1 MMYFIFIFIFTYVTS
16 IANGNKLIYYS
27 NFKFENIVF
36 GPEDLVVDY
45 ITLADDPNGN
55 FPEIYTVC
63 SSVFAKFV
71 TSDLA
76 VMHMLKQ
83 DGTPWYSLSISAGSK
98 KYDTMSDISFFLFLS
113 YNNQATGKFEIEFL
127 TGSHIPIVPHSWYHI
142 CMGLDTVSGLLRIVV
157 NGVVMVN
164 EEKDYFRNTMQWKP
178 NSLEGK
184 LFIFKSYRGYWYQ
197 HRGIIS
203 NLNIFSS
210 MMSVEDMVTRTSGG
224 KDCSSPGD
232 YIRQENTLM
241 NIL

>member
-55 FPEIYTVC
+55 FPEVYTVC

-113 YNNQATGKFEIEFL
+113 YNNPATGKFEIEFL

-164 EEKDYFRNTMQWKP
+164 KEEDYFRNTMQWKP
-178 NSLEGK
+178 NS
-184 LFIFKSYRGYWYQ
+184 
-197 HRGIIS
+197 
-203 NLNIFSS
+203 
-210 MMSVEDMVTRTSGG
+210 VELS
-224 KDCSSPGD
+224 
-232 YIRQENTLM
+232 
-241 NIL
+241 

>member
-45 ITLADDPNGN
+45 LTLADDPNGN
-55 FPEIYTVC
+55 FPESYTIC

-83 DGTPWYSLSISAGSK
+83 DGTPWYSLSISGSK

-113 YNNQATGKFEIEFL
+113 YNNPATGKFEIEFL

-157 NGVVMVN
+157 NGKEMVN
-164 EEKDYFRNTMQWKP
+164 MEKEYFRNKISP
-178 NSLEGK
+178 
-184 LFIFKSYRGYWYQ
+184 YR
-197 HRGIIS
+197 
-203 NLNIFSS
+203 
-210 MMSVEDMVTRTSGG
+210 
-224 KDCSSPGD
+224 
-232 YIRQENTLM
+232 
-241 NIL
+241 

>member
-1 MMYFIFIFIFTYVTS
+1 MMYFIFISIFTYVTS

-83 DGTPWYSLSISAGSK
+83 DGTPWYSLSISAGCK

-113 YNNQATGKFEIEFL
+113 YNNPATGKFEIDF
-127 TGSHIPIVPHSWYHI
+127 
-142 CMGLDTVSGLLRIVV
+142 
-157 NGVVMVN
+157 
-164 EEKDYFRNTMQWKP
+164 
-178 NSLEGK
+178 
-184 LFIFKSYRGYWYQ
+184 
-197 HRGIIS
+197 
-203 NLNIFSS
+203 
-210 MMSVEDMVTRTSGG
+210 
-224 KDCSSPGD
+224 
-232 YIRQENTLM
+232 
-241 NIL
+241 